1 MNKNK
6 ITFKQYL
13 VLYIIFV
20 LGFVAIGLGILHQ
33 WSTQGGI

>member
-1 MNKNK
+1 MKK
-6 ITFKQYL
+6 PTFKQYL

-33 WSTQGGI
+33 WSTNGGI